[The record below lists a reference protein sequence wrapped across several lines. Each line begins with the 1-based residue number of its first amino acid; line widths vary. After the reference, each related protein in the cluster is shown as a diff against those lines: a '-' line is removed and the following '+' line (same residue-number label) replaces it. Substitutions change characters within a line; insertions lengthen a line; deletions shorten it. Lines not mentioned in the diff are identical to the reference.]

1 MAETTDR
8 EATKLRFL
16 AMAADYD
23 ARAKVAEEMTE
34 PSSVEDDMETPGP
47 KLGEA
52 AKESAEPGPVE
63 AVTIKPGG
71 RIAREPKETAF
82 VARRP
87 IGRQR

>member
-34 PSSVEDDMETPGP
+34 PSSTEDDTDTPRP
-47 KLGEA
+47 TLGEA
-52 AKESAEPGPVE
+52 AKESVEPSPVQ
-63 AVTIKPGG
+63 AIKPGG